1 MDNNFASSI
10 DSKHRHPRSLALRS
24 LVLLLGFGCAASL
37 LLGSCAHPRI
47 LPLSG
52 WLPKSSLSVSI
63 SRTTSHWKAPDDT
76 HVWNLTLVNPW
87 NPLPEDHSISLKQV
101 ESGQAVDQRCAEALQ
116 AMMNDCRAA
125 GLSPLICSSYR
136 TQETQ
141 QGLYDAQVN
150 AFLAQGYSRKEAE
163 SMAATIVALPGT
175 SEHQLGLAVDIV
187 DQNYQIL
194 ESSQEDTP
202 VQRWLMEHCWEYGFI
217 LRYPEEKSDLTGI
230 IYEPWHYRY
239 VGVEA
244 AKVITQA
251 GICLE
256 EYVGATAK
264 AVPDSFS

>member
-10 DSKHRHPRSLALRS
+10 DSKHRHPPQSGAALAGAAARLWLCGISSAGQLR
-24 LVLLLGFGCAASL
+24 
-37 LLGSCAHPRI
+37 HPRI
-47 LPLSG
+47 LPLTG

-87 NPLPEDHSISLKQV
+87 NPLPEDYSISLKQV

-116 AMMNDCRAA
+116 AMMDDCRAA

-150 AFLAQGYSRKEAE
+150 DFLAQGYSRKEAE

-202 VQRWLMEHCWEYGFI
+202 GPTMADGALLGVWFYSPLSGREKRFNWHY
-217 LRYPEEKSDLTGI
+217 LRTLALPLCGCGSRKSDYPGRDVLLN
-230 IYEPWHYRY
+230 P
-239 VGVEA
+239 
-244 AKVITQA
+244 
-251 GICLE
+251 
-256 EYVGATAK
+256 
-264 AVPDSFS
+264 FF

>member
-47 LPLSG
+47 LPLTG

-116 AMMNDCRAA
+116 AMMDDCRAA

-150 AFLAQGYSRKEAE
+150 DFLAQGYSRKEAE

-175 SEHQLGLAVDIV
+175 SEHQLGLAVDING
-187 DQNYQIL
+187 DTYDL
-194 ESSQEDTP
+194 YLWLQENSW
-202 VQRWLMEHCWEYGFI
+202 RYGFI
-217 LRYPEEKSDLTGI
+217 FRYPGNKTDITGVAEEV
-230 IYEPWHYRY
+230 WHYRY
-239 VGVEA
+239 VGKEA
-244 AKVITQA
+244 AEEIYQQ
-251 GICLE
+251 GLCLE
-256 EYVGATAK
+256 EYLERLEK
-264 AVPDSFS
+264 AAA

>member
-47 LPLSG
+47 LPLTG

-116 AMMNDCRAA
+116 AMMDDCRAA

-150 AFLAQGYSRKEAE
+150 DFLAQGYSRKEAE

-175 SEHQLGLAVDIV
+175 SEQ
-187 DQNYQIL
+187 
-194 ESSQEDTP
+194 S
-202 VQRWLMEHCWEYGFI
+202 
-217 LRYPEEKSDLTGI
+217 
-230 IYEPWHYRY
+230 
-239 VGVEA
+239 
-244 AKVITQA
+244 
-251 GICLE
+251 
-256 EYVGATAK
+256 
-264 AVPDSFS
+264 